1 MGGIRVGVWA
11 WPFSETSPSGMVAR
25 APGSQET
32 SLSPAPKLHGLK
44 KVVKTPWDSAS
55 SSAK

>member
-1 MGGIRVGVWA
+1 MGVWA
-11 WPFSETSPSGMVAR
+11 WPFSGTSPLGMVAR

-32 SLSPAPKLHGLK
+32 SLSHAAKLHGLK

>member
-1 MGGIRVGVWA
+1 MGVWA
-11 WPFSETSPSGMVAR
+11 WPFSGTSPLGMVAR

-32 SLSPAPKLHGLK
+32 SLSHAPKLHGLK